1 MKYNTLEIYPNPL
14 FNEEKEMFSHY
25 EIMSCADYKDAN
37 GNTFTEPFMSDSTKE
52 NILGSVF
59 YTIYGRQKDHGAESI
74 GDFVTIDDA
83 RDTLVKMGVI

>member
-14 FNEEKEMFSHY
+14 FNEQKKMYSHY

-37 GNTFTEPFMSDSTKE
+37 GNTFTEPFMSDSKKE
-52 NILGSVF
+52 NIVGSVF
-59 YTIYGRQKDHGAESI
+59 YTIYGRQKDHGAEAI
-74 GDFVTIDDA
+74 GDFVTIGEA